1 MGFLDNSGDIIL
13 DAVLTDTGRFRL
25 AKGDGSFRITKFAF
39 ADDEIDYAKYDKNH
53 KSGSAYYDLDILQTP
68 VLEAFTNNTS
78 LMKSKLMSINKPNL
92 LYLPVIA
99 LNETVANNSK
109 RHSLGT
115 FVITVD
121 ETTENS
127 PTDTSPGVY
136 HPTGST
142 GIIKGREGKLGA
154 VIRVDQGLDTL
165 DLSYEEALDG
175 DLFENQ
181 YTITIDN
188 RLGKIMDLNGS
199 ELSPSVIDDDDFAIY
214 NVSKGANATMI
225 QDIGNS
231 KDLVGHLG
239 IKGPRGTSLS
249 LRIKAT
255 LRLNTSTALFDELG
269 NLTAANIIVDTAG
282 GNIKYI
288 DSSLK
293 IEGAT
298 TGYKVDIPIRFV
310 KKV

>member
-25 AKGDGSFRITKFAF
+25 AKGDGTFRITKFAM
-39 ADDEIDYAKYDKNH
+39 ADDEIDYAKYEINH
-53 KSGSAYYDLDILQTP
+53 SSGSAYYDLDILKTP

-78 LMKSKLMSINKPNL
+78 LMKSKLLSINKPNL
-92 LYLPVIA
+92 LFLPILG
-99 LNETVANNSK
+99 LNETDIYTSK
-109 RHSLGT
+109 RHALGT
-115 FVITVD
+115 FVVTVD

-127 PTDTSPGVY
+127 PTDTSAGVIN
-136 HPTGST
+136 PTNST
-142 GIIKGREGKLGA
+142 GIIKGREGRLGT

-165 DLSYEEALDG
+165 ETSYEEDLDG
-175 DLFENQ
+175 DLVENQ
-181 YTITIDN
+181 YTITLDN
-188 RLGKIMDLNGS
+188 RLGKLMDLNGS

-214 NVSKGANATMI
+214 NVSKGANATMV
-225 QDIGNS
+225 QDLGKG
-231 KDLVGHLG
+231 KDLVGHLA
-239 IKGPRGTSLS
+239 IRGPRGTSLS
-249 LRIKAT
+249 LRVKAS

-269 NLTAANIIVDTAG
+269 NTAAATTIESTAS

-288 DSSLK
+288 DTFLK

-298 TGYKVDIPIRFV
+298 TGYKIDIPIRFV